1 MQANEASEPTLMVC
15 FCISWDL
22 KCGCRCK
29 ESAKQ
34 EEKIK
39 MSNFTTLQ
47 IQEPIIKEKEEIG
60 THFAR
65 RAVFLQ

>member
-1 MQANEASEPTLMVC
+1 MDVAVKNLQN
-15 FCISWDL
+15 
-22 KCGCRCK
+22 K
-29 ESAKQ
+29 
-34 EEKIK
+34 KIK

-65 RAVFLQ
+65 RRAVFLQ